1 MGSKKPSSVE
11 ACKPIEPVTIP
22 ACCGLILQPI
32 ERSLHPELCSEPT
45 CWFSG
50 KRVTSWLVEKSNKR
64 PDELQPP
71 SQANLM
77 SAAFFAPDLNQFRV
91 ITNKSDTISAQ
102 TIHQTATDLLCISS
116 PSLLLQNFG
125 ILSPIRL

>member
-11 ACKPIEPVTIP
+11 ACKPIEPLTIP

-32 ERSLHPELCSEPT
+32 ERSLHPELCSGWENP
-45 CWFSG
+45 
-50 KRVTSWLVEKSNKR
+50 LVGGARRALREKSNKR

-77 SAAFFAPDLNQFRV
+77 SAAFFAPDLNQF
-91 ITNKSDTISAQ
+91 
-102 TIHQTATDLLCISS
+102 
-116 PSLLLQNFG
+116 
-125 ILSPIRL
+125 